1 MIITQMKQ
9 MKIFIQI
16 LKQTVIQIFII
27 IQIVNQ
33 IQIINTVTE
42 VLTRLNIY

>member
-16 LKQTVIQIFII
+16 LKQTVIQVFII